1 MDHNTAQKDDY
12 RIIFDEDYKSR
23 KSKAQPISIIKEQVA
38 KIIEEDPFLRAKK
51 QDTQNAFILLITNS
65 IYIAQSRRTELSIDV
80 SENRDTLSI
89 FFAYFVMR
97 FEESEMIALSHM
109 CFAAQSISLVSG
121 DSQNKTALLQIEYK
135 LSDGSDPE

>member
-23 KSKAQPISIIKEQVA
+23 KSKAQSISIIKEQVA

-65 IYIAQSRRTELSIDV
+65 
-80 SENRDTLSI
+80 N
-89 FFAYFVMR
+89 
-97 FEESEMIALSHM
+97 
-109 CFAAQSISLVSG
+109 
-121 DSQNKTALLQIEYK
+121 K